1 MSKDM
6 ASFRTCCG
14 NRLLRGMW
22 FLSACIALTGV
33 VSAQTQSSDLA
44 KTLGITFVPDSSSTV
59 ILERDG
65 KRYAIDVQAKAV
77 HELVGGS
84 ASGNAANPGTAS
96 AAAAIFAQKCA
107 VCHGRDAKGIKAIGT
122 PNFLDSAFQQHES
135 DADFSNAIH
144 NGKGGIMP
152 AWSGKLSESEISS
165 LVSYL
170 RSFSPQTT
178 PQSGTSGSYNAAPV
192 APTTNSSTYEPG
204 DDVLMSLPTGRK
216 IERHSVDVNFAHR
229 FAYDPAFVGT
239 GRGEILFGLDGFAI
253 PSFGF
258 TFGIT
263 DRLSASI
270 YRSPSIVGRPIQIMT
285 GYRILDEHEG
295 APFNL
300 TVRASIEG
308 QNNFRKNYTE
318 NIEGIFSRSLTHRA
332 QIYAVPTMSFNNRPL
347 VQGGFR
353 SRDIPNFPGVNTFY
367 VGVGLAVDIRPTVA
381 LLAEVIPTLVNGREL
396 GIHRPAYSFGIQ
408 KKLYRHA
415 FTFGFS
421 TGPGTTVSQRAGTR
435 ATFLDDPSADKPSGL
450 FIGFN
455 LMRQIH

>member
-1 MSKDM
+1 MSRILKRSSVYRLGLLFGCL
-6 ASFRTCCG
+6 ASAG
-14 NRLLRGMW
+14 IVAGQVP
-22 FLSACIALTGV
+22 SG
-33 VSAQTQSSDLA
+33 DLA
-44 KTLGITFVPDSSSTV
+44 KSLGIEFPSGTSSQV
-59 ILERDG
+59 ILQRDG
-65 KRYAIDVQAKAV
+65 KRYMIDVAAKSV
-77 HELVGGS
+77 TELGGGPASSS
-84 ASGNAANPGTAS
+84 APPN
-96 AAAAIFAQKCA
+96 AAAIFGRNCA
-107 VCHGRDAKGIKAIGT
+107 PCHGADGKGNKAIGT
-122 PNFLDSAFQQHES
+122 PNFYDPSFQRTNS

-144 NGKGGIMP
+144 NGKAGRMP
-152 AWSGKLSESEISS
+152 SWSGKLSEAEITS
-165 LVSYL
+165 LVSYVRGL
-170 RSFSPQTT
+170 SSAQQTQGAPAVSSSAAVST
-178 PQSGTSGSYNAAPV
+178 PAPP
-192 APTTNSSTYEPG
+192 APEIYEPG
-204 DDVLMSLPTGRK
+204 DNLVMSLPTGRQTA
-216 IERHSVDVNFAHR
+216 RHGLYVNFTHR
-229 FAYDPAFVGT
+229 FAYDPAFTGT

-258 TFGIT
+258 TYGIT
-263 DRLSASI
+263 DKLSASI
-270 YRSPSIVGRPIQIMT
+270 YRSPSIVGRPIQIMA

-381 LLAEVIPTLVNGREL
+381 LLAEFIPTLVNGREL